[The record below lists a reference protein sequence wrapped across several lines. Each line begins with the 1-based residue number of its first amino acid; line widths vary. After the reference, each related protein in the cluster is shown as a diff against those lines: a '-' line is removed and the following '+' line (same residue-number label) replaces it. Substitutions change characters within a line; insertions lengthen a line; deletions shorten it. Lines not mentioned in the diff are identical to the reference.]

1 MAGLRQ
7 AQTRVNR
14 GRTSQTRS
22 IPAPVGG
29 WNVRD
34 SIADMDD
41 KDAVILNNMFCLP
54 DTVINRKG
62 SLQWVTGIT
71 GTVETIASYQKQDG
85 TSKLFASSGTSP
97 NVAIYDVTS
106 SGAVGAAV
114 VSGKSSDKWQYLN
127 FSTPGGQYLYMV
139 NGVDSPMLYDGAAWT
154 AITGVS
160 VPAITGVTTSTFIHI
175 NTFKQRLF
183 FIEANSMSA
192 WYLPVQS
199 IGGAA
204 SELDFSSFCKRG
216 GYLMAMFTWTFDAGY
231 GMDDHAVFVT
241 SEGEVLVYRGTD
253 PASVATWGLVGIYT
267 IGRPIGRRCGKTMG
281 KDILIICQDGVF
293 PLSQAIVTSLVTNK
307 AAITDKI
314 QAAASEAVTNYGSN
328 FGWEILIFPLED
340 MVILNIPIGTNLSSQ
355 YVMNAI
361 TGAWSSWTNL
371 NASCWVE
378 QNGAIYFG
386 GLGTVWKAWIGT
398 SDAINTSAAPGTY
411 ATSNIEFE
419 ALQAFS
425 YLGIHSL
432 KAMKLCRPVV
442 AVDSPSIG
450 LLAGVNV
457 DYDTSAPTGV
467 FSVSSVSAGVYD
479 TSLYDQAVYGGSFTI
494 NKDWLNASGLGY
506 AIAMHIVGSSQ
517 TGSFRW
523 ASTDYIFQTA
533 SGI

>member
-62 SLQWVTGIT
+62 SFQWVTGIT
-71 GTVETIASYQKQDG
+71 GTVETIASYQTQSG
-85 TSKLFASSGTSP
+85 TSQLFASSGTTP

-106 SGAVGAAV
+106 AGAVGAAV
-114 VSGKSSDKWQYLN
+114 VTGKSSDRWQWLN
-127 FSTPGGQYLYMV
+127 FSTPGGVYLYMC

-160 VPAITGVTTSTFIHI
+160 VPAITGVTTSTFVGV

-183 FIEANSMSA
+183 FIENNSMSA

-204 SELDFSSFCKRG
+204 SELDFSSFCKKG

-231 GMDDHAVFVT
+231 GMDDHAVFIT

-267 IGRPIGRRCGKTMG
+267 IGKPIGRRCGKQMG
-281 KDILIICQDGVF
+281 KDILILCQGGVF
-293 PLSQAIVTSLVTNK
+293 PLSQAIVSSLVTNN

-314 QAAASEAVTNYGSN
+314 QSAIGEATTNYGSS
-328 FGWEILIFPLED
+328 FGWEIVIFPQED
-340 MVILNIPIGTNLSSQ
+340 MVILNIPTGTNMASQ
-355 YVMNAI
+355 YVMNTT
-361 TGAWSSWTNL
+361 TGSWSSWSNL

-378 QNGAIYFG
+378 QNGTIYFG
-386 GLGTVWKAWIGT
+386 GLGTVWKAWTG
-398 SDAINTSAAPGTY
+398 SYDAVNTSAAPTVY
-411 ATSNIEFE
+411 STSNIEFE
-419 ALQAFS
+419 GLQAFS
-425 YLGIHSL
+425 RLGTSAL

-442 AVDSPSIG
+442 AVDAPSIG
-450 LLAGVNV
+450 LLAGINV
-457 DYDTSAPTGV
+457 DFDTTAPTGT
-467 FSVSSVSAGVYD
+467 FSVDASTSGVYD
-479 TSLYDQAVYGGSFTI
+479 SSLYESAVYGGSLAI
-494 NKDWLNASGLGY
+494 NKNWLNASGLGY
-506 AIAMHIVGSSQ
+506 AIAMHIVGASQ
-517 TGSFRW
+517 TGNFRW

-533 SGI
+533 AGI